1 MISSVISGFA
11 VRPNNYKEHRVAQIP
26 IKRTIERI
34 PGGMM
39 IVPLLIGSLVAT
51 FMPDMPKFF
60 GSFTNALFTGALPI
74 LAVFYVCMGA
84 SIDVKATPYLLK
96 KGGALFATKVGAAII
111 MGIVFG
117 HFLGEQ
123 PISSGFFAG
132 ISTLA
137 IVAAMNDTNGGLY
150 MALMGQYGRSEDVG
164 AYTVMSLE
172 SGPFLTMVTLGVAG
186 LAAFP
191 WPTLLGSIL
200 PLLVGM
206 LLGNLDREMR
216 DFLAKAVP
224 VMIPFFALALGASL
238 DLHNVWQAGLL
249 GIGMGIA
256 VVIVT
261 GIPLYFADRLTGGT
275 GVAGVAAA
283 NTAGNAA
290 AVPAL
295 IAAANPIYADA
306 AKSATLLVA
315 ACVVVTAILSPILTA
330 AVAKRYQ
337 ERQQARKQAHAVG
350 EEVTR

>member
-1 MISSVISGFA
+1 M
-11 VRPNNYKEHRVAQIP
+11 AQIP

-51 FMPDMPKFF
+51 FLPDTPKFF

-84 SIDVKATPYLLK
+84 SINIKATPYLLK
-96 KGGALFATKVGAAII
+96 KGGTLLVTKVGIAVLI
-111 MGIVFG
+111 GIVLG

-123 PISSGFFAG
+123 PISSGLFAG

-137 IVAAMNDTNGGLY
+137 VVAAMNDTNGGLY

-164 AYTVMSLE
+164 AYSVMSLE
-172 SGPFLTMVTLGVAG
+172 SGPFLTMVTLGIAG
-186 LAAFP
+186 LSAFP
-191 WPTLLGSIL
+191 WPTLVGSIL
-200 PLLVGM
+200 PLALGM
-206 LLGNLDREMR
+206 LLGNLDRDMR

-249 GIGMGIA
+249 GLGMGVA
-256 VVIVT
+256 VVVLT
-261 GIPLYFADRLTGGT
+261 GIPLFFADRLTGGT

-283 NTAGNAA
+283 TTAGNAA

-295 IAAANPIYADA
+295 IAAANPVYAEA
-306 AKSATLLVA
+306 AKSATILVA
-315 ACVVVTAILSPILTA
+315 ACVVVTAILAPLLTA
-330 AVAKRYQ
+330 AVAKRVQQRKPAVIPESDLQAQKQ
-337 ERQQARKQAHAVG
+337 EALR
-350 EEVTR
+350 

>member
-1 MISSVISGFA
+1 M
-11 VRPNNYKEHRVAQIP
+11 AQIH
-26 IKRTIERI
+26 IKRAVERV

-39 IVPLLIGSLVAT
+39 IVPLLIGSLIAT
-51 FMPDMPKFF
+51 FAPNMPKFF

-84 SIDVKATPYLLK
+84 SINVKATPYLLK
-96 KGGALFATKVGAAII
+96 KGGALFATKVGTAVVA
-111 MGIVFG
+111 GVVLG

-123 PISSGFFAG
+123 PITSGVFAG

-137 IVAAMNDTNGGLY
+137 VVAAMNDTNGGLY

-164 AYTVMSLE
+164 AYTIMSLE

-186 LAAFP
+186 LSAFP
-191 WPTLLGSIL
+191 WPTLVGSIL
-200 PLLVGM
+200 PLVVGM

-216 DFLAKAVP
+216 DFLGRAVP
-224 VMIPFFALALGASL
+224 VMIPFFALAHGSSL
-238 DLHNVWQAGLL
+238 DLHKVWQAGLL
-249 GIGMGIA
+249 GIGLGFA
-256 VVIVT
+256 VVVVT

-275 GVAGVAAA
+275 GVAGAAAA

-295 IAAANPIYADA
+295 IAAANPVYNEA

-315 ACVVVTAILSPILTA
+315 ACVVVTAIVSPILTA
-330 AVAKRYQ
+330 SIAKRVNAQ
-337 ERQQARKQAHAVG
+337 NDARLASK
-350 EEVTR
+350 TREATQ